1 MTPLKP
7 SMSLL
12 SKLGSILVHIE
23 ELTSSDGHPFDAEA
37 TRSLLSDPEVV
48 EWMKAMRKKALL
60 PLTRRKP

>member
-1 MTPLKP
+1 MTALKP
-7 SMSLL
+7 SASLL

-37 TRSLLSDPEVV
+37 TRSLMSDPEVV
-48 EWMKAMRKKALL
+48 EWMKAMSKMGML